1 MWASTRILFDDSREI
16 NAAASIAQRSG
27 QVVRRLINSCPAPCR
42 RPADRRIGPLS
53 VRRECARLRPRI
65 SAQGRKQV
73 LQHMQLPLSKPYRWS
88 PLAAFGFISAAVL
101 LALVRSAAADEVE
114 DFYRGKTVTVLIS
127 YSVGGGYDLY
137 ARLLAHYLGNHI
149 PGNPVVVPQNMPGA
163 GGLRAANYL
172 YSAAPKDGTMIGT
185 FSRSIPTMPLVTPKD
200 AHFDGR
206 KFSWI
211 GSMSGDT
218 SLCLTGAKSQ
228 VKTFDDML
236 TKPVVMGGQFA
247 AADSDIYAHLYKNVF
262 GAKIKLVSGYPGTN
276 DITLA
281 MERGEVDGICG
292 LSWGTIK
299 IAHPEWV
306 KGKSVNLLLQA
317 ALKKEPELADVP
329 LALDVIDDPVKK
341 QILSLHFAPQ
351 AIGRPYA
358 APPNI
363 PGDRKAALIKA
374 FDATMQDPEFLAE
387 TAKAKMDI
395 APMTGQEIDAL
406 LTQLYALP
414 ADVVA
419 KAAKA
424 VAE

>member
-1 MWASTRILFDDSREI
+1 
-16 NAAASIAQRSG
+16 
-27 QVVRRLINSCPAPCR
+27 
-42 RPADRRIGPLS
+42 
-53 VRRECARLRPRI
+53 
-65 SAQGRKQV
+65 
-73 LQHMQLPLSKPYRWS
+73 
-88 PLAAFGFISAAVL
+88 
-101 LALVRSAAADEVE
+101 
-114 DFYRGKTVTVLIS
+114 
-127 YSVGGGYDLY
+127 
-137 ARLLAHYLGNHI
+137 
-149 PGNPVVVPQNMPGA
+149 
-163 GGLRAANYL
+163 
-172 YSAAPKDGTMIGT
+172 
-185 FSRSIPTMPLVTPKD
+185 
-200 AHFDGR
+200 
-206 KFSWI
+206 
-211 GSMSGDT
+211 
-218 SLCLTGAKSQ
+218 
-228 VKTFDDML
+228 ML
-236 TKPVVMGGQFA
+236 TTPVVMGGQYA
-247 AADSDIYAHLYKNVF
+247 AADSDIYARLYNNVL

-351 AIGRPYA
+351 AIGRPFA

-363 PGDRKAALIKA
+363 PDDRKAALIRA
-374 FDATMQDPEFLAE
+374 FDDTMKDPEFLEE

-395 APMTGQEIDAL
+395 APMTGQEIDVL

-414 ADVVA
+414 PDVVA

-424 VAE
+424 ITE